1 VPIARIVQAHGIAG
15 EMLVAPYIDDRMY
28 YNRVEQVAILQTD
41 GGLQH
46 YGVQRMRAAGDRL
59 LLHLAGISSRETAR
73 SFVGVDLLV
82 PRDGLPPP
90 ADGEYYWFDL
100 EGLLVYTL
108 EGEYLG
114 HVVEF
119 FPTGSNEVLVVREG
133 DREILLP
140 FIRDVIAGVDEAR
153 GCIHIRMIPGLW

>member
-1 VPIARIVQAHGIAG
+1 
-15 EMLVAPYIDDRMY
+15 MLVAPYLDDRMY
-28 YNRVEQVAILQTD
+28 YKSVDQVAVLQTD

-46 YGVQRMRAAGDRL
+46 YGVQRIREAGERL
-59 LLHLAGISSRETAR
+59 LLQLGGISSRETAR
-73 SFVGVDLLV
+73 SFIGVDLFV

-90 ADGEYYWFDL
+90 AEGEFYWFDL
-100 EGLLVYTL
+100 EGLSVYTL

-153 GCIHIRMIPGLW
+153 GCIHIRMIPGLL